1 MANAFQGRVGVTTE
15 ERVINA
21 FNIGSDVSTKNIGMA
36 VARQRG
42 VAGKPI
48 LVNSLKEDK
57 RIFGDHVSNMY
68 SSYVVENLFNNLGG
82 YPVNL
87 YQLRVVGA
95 GSLASKVV
103 VKNASANTQQ
113 LVVSTTSNAS
123 ATQRQTSRMVVSNVG
138 VGDEFT
144 YTFSGMHDILN
155 VPTPFSHTATITAT
169 TNVANDVL
177 QAIRLDLIAFTNT
190 LIGNFATNTNT
201 DIDNTG
207 EFIVQGDMDSP
218 FNLSGTAINEPTSED
233 IFEVVA
239 GRGGDEDAGD
249 WGNSLRVRVY
259 PINHPNGSSDGYK
272 MEVFYQGYLVEN
284 FISNGTNW
292 QTLVDIVNQNS
303 EYVLINAINLSVAL
317 ELGVFDSALS
327 GGVYVAPTQQNF
339 DPKYNA
345 VTGEAEG
352 LAIFEGVDVQI
363 LACPEVFSP
372 SFVKLCDDF
381 ARTNLKFFVF
391 NMPYLANESVLET
404 YYNALFTP
412 DQSFIGGYLNWV
424 EVPADS
430 NGNKIW
436 IPSIGYVLG
445 AGYIKKAGLYNGYV
459 WTPPAGTETNAK
471 GIFRITHDTLS
482 EDTLS
487 RFIKKWRCNVIK
499 FVKNVG
505 FCTWSSRTYS
515 NNPLFESIHIRLE
528 TNWIIQNLK
537 IRNEKFLQRLITPSL
552 YKEQRTDNLI
562 WFKNIYE
569 QGGIERS
576 ISFADAVVITI
587 EQSKENRKET
597 EMEIAWIPPE
607 CNEHIHIKVS
617 RNDGVLII
625 NF

>member
-87 YQLRVVGA
+87 YQLRVVGV

-113 LVVSTTSNAS
+113 LIATTIRNASSTQSQRSTVKVLNAEVGDVFTISITNGGTTTGMVTATSNDETAVASALVTSLANYLPTGGTVTSSGDTITITGGGISSFTLVVSS
-123 ATQRQTSRMVVSNVG
+123 
-138 VGDEFT
+138 
-144 YTFSGMHDILN
+144 
-155 VPTPFSHTATITAT
+155 
-169 TNVANDVL
+169 TNN
-177 QAIRLDLIAFTNT
+177 
-190 LIGNFATNTNT
+190 
-201 DIDNTG
+201 
-207 EFIVQGDMDSP
+207 
-218 FNLSGTAINEPTSED
+218 PTSEN

-239 GRGGDEDAGD
+239 GRGGEEDAGN

-284 FISNGTNW
+284 FISTGDNW
-292 QTLVDIVNQNS
+292 QSLVNIVNQNS
-303 EYVLINAINLSVAL
+303 EYILINAIDLSVAL
-317 ELGVFDSALS
+317 ELSVFDSLLS

-339 DPKYNA
+339 DPKYNS

-352 LAIFEGVDVQI
+352 MAIFEGVDVQI

-487 RFIKKWRCNVIK
+487 RFIKKWRCNVMK

-528 TNWIIQNLK
+528 TNWIIQNVK

-576 ISFADAVVITI
+576 IPFADAVVITI

>member
-113 LVVSTTSNAS
+113 IAVETNQNAS
-123 ATQRQTSRMVVSNVG
+123 ATQSQQDYVSVINVG
-138 VGDEFT
+138 VGDVFT
-144 YTFSGMHDILN
+144 YEITGTDDMGGT
-155 VPTPFSHTATITAT
+155 PTPFTETVSFTAT
-169 TNVANDVL
+169 TTNSADVL
-177 QAIRLDLIAFTNT
+177 LGLKSLLDTFFSTLTDQFTASISPNILVIESPVNSAFTSSVT
-190 LIGNFATNTNT
+190 ST
-201 DIDNTG
+201 
-207 EFIVQGDMDSP
+207 
-218 FNLSGTAINEPTSED
+218 NEPTSED

-487 RFIKKWRCNVIK
+487 RFIKKWRCNVMK

>member
-57 RIFGDHVSNMY
+57 RIFGDHISNMY

-113 LVVSTTSNAS
+113 IAVTTIQNSSSTQSQKNSIAI
-123 ATQRQTSRMVVSNVG
+123 SNVG
-138 VGDEFT
+138 VGDVFN
-144 YTFSGMHDILN
+144 YTISGMDDMGG
-155 VPTPFSHTATITAT
+155 VGTPFSQMVSFTAT
-169 TNVANDVL
+169 TTVVNDVL
-177 QAIRLDLIAFTNT
+177 VGLKNLLDTFFSGLVDAYTSTIVG
-190 LIGNFATNTNT
+190 GNLV
-201 DIDNTG
+201 I
-207 EFIVQGDMDSP
+207 ESP
-218 FNLSGTAINEPTSED
+218 INSAYTSTVSSTNEPTSED

-303 EYVLINAINLSVAL
+303 EYVLINAVNLSVAL

-339 DPKYNA
+339 DPRYNA

-487 RFIKKWRCNVIK
+487 RFIKKWRCNVMK

>member
-113 LVVSTTSNAS
+113 
-123 ATQRQTSRMVVSNVG
+123 MVVETSQNGSASQPQIDTIGILNVE
-138 VGDEFT
+138 VGDVFT
-144 YTFSGMHDILN
+144 YTINGNDDVTGTP
-155 VPTPFSHTATITAT
+155 VPFTETFTHTATT
-169 TNVANDVL
+169 TNAGDVL
-177 QAIRLDLIAFTNT
+177 TALKTQMDTF
-190 LIGNFATNTNT
+190 FATLVDALINNFTVTISGSTMTIESIPLSVFTSSVSATN
-201 DIDNTG
+201 NP
-207 EFIVQGDMDSP
+207 V
-218 FNLSGTAINEPTSED
+218 SEN

-239 GRGGDEDAGD
+239 GRGGEEDAGD

>member
-113 LVVSTTSNAS
+113 LVVSTVSNAS
-123 ATQRQTSRMVVSNVG
+123 ATQRQTSKMVVSNVG

-169 TNVANDVL
+169 TNVAKDVL
-177 QAIRLDLIAFTNT
+177 QAIRLDLVAFKNT
-190 LIGNFATNTNT
+190 LIGNFVTNTNT

-218 FNLSGTAINEPTSED
+218 FNLSGTAVNEPTSED

>member
-21 FNIGSDVSTKNIGMA
+21 FSIGSDVSTRNIGMA

-113 LVVSTTSNAS
+113 IAVQTTQNAS
-123 ATQRQTSRMVVSNVG
+123 VTQSQQDYVSVNNVG
-138 VGDEFT
+138 VGDVFT
-144 YTFSGMHDILN
+144 YKITGTDDMGGT
-155 VPTPFSHTATITAT
+155 PTPFTETVSFTAT
-169 TNVANDVL
+169 TPNSADVL
-177 QAIRLDLIAFTNT
+177 LGLKSLLDTFFSTLTDQFTTNISSNILVIESPVNSAFTSLVT
-190 LIGNFATNTNT
+190 ST
-201 DIDNTG
+201 
-207 EFIVQGDMDSP
+207 
-218 FNLSGTAINEPTSED
+218 NEPTSED

-272 MEVFYQGYLVEN
+272 MEVFYQGYLVED

-381 ARTNLKFFVF
+381 ARTNLKFFIF

-576 ISFADAVVITI
+576 IPFADAVVITI

>member
-113 LVVSTTSNAS
+113 ITTSTTQNAS
-123 ATQRQTSRMVVSNVG
+123 STQGQLDEIVVANVE
-138 VGDEFT
+138 VSDVFN
-144 YTFSGMHDILN
+144 YTITGTDDLAGT
-155 VPTPFSHTATITAT
+155 PTPFTQLVTFTALTTSPSDILVGLKSALDTFFATLTDTFTATI
-169 TNVANDVL
+169 VSGKLV
-177 QAIRLDLIAFTNT
+177 
-190 LIGNFATNTNT
+190 IGSS
-201 DIDNTG
+201 IG
-207 EFIVQGDMDSP
+207 SP
-218 FNLSGTAINEPTSED
+218 FTSTVSSTNAPISED

-239 GRGGDEDAGD
+239 GRGGEEDAGD

-284 FISNGTNW
+284 FISNGANW

-317 ELGVFDSALS
+317 ELGVFDSLLS

-363 LACPEVFSP
+363 LACPEVFSA
-372 SFVKLCDDF
+372 SFAKLCDDF

>member
-113 LVVSTTSNAS
+113 IAVQTNQNAS
-123 ATQRQTSRMVVSNVG
+123 VTQSQQDYVSVNNVG
-138 VGDEFT
+138 VGDVFT
-144 YTFSGMHDILN
+144 YEITGTDDMGGT
-155 VPTPFSHTATITAT
+155 PTPFTETVSFTAT
-169 TNVANDVL
+169 TTNSADVL
-177 QAIRLDLIAFTNT
+177 LGLKSLLDAFFGTLTDQFTTNISSNILVIESPVNSAFTSLVT
-190 LIGNFATNTNT
+190 ST
-201 DIDNTG
+201 
-207 EFIVQGDMDSP
+207 
-218 FNLSGTAINEPTSED
+218 NEPTSED

-487 RFIKKWRCNVIK
+487 RFIKKWRCNVMK